1 MTRLLNLTPIVLIA
15 MLASASPAVAQTGTV
30 LGRGF
35 IVVNGGYQVTGN
47 DFEKTSTLR
56 ANAEDGSFTSEYE
69 VKGGPTFDV
78 GGGVTLSRRFAI
90 GAGLTRF
97 SRSTPSSLNGSVPH
111 PFYFNHPRT
120 VTGDVIGLSRA
131 ELAVHVQAQVIAPV
145 GPRLQFTVFGGP
157 SFFKVD
163 QELVTDF
170 TWVDSYPFDEASFG
184 TASTLSADGSSIGFN
199 AGVDVAY
206 FFTQR
211 VGIGGLFQFS
221 RASVEIEGAAVS
233 QDVKAGGTRAGGGL
247 RLRF

>member
-1 MTRLLNLTPIVLIA
+1 MTRLLNMTPIVLIA

-97 SRSTPSSLNGSVPH
+97 SRSTTSSLNGSVPH

-131 ELAVHVQAQVIAPV
+131 ELAVYVQAQVIAPV

-184 TASTLSADGSSIGFN
+184 TASRSARTDRPAGSMPGWTLPTSSPSASASAACSSS
-199 AGVDVAY
+199 
-206 FFTQR
+206 R
-211 VGIGGLFQFS
+211 VPALKS
-221 RASVEIEGAAVS
+221 RVPPSAR
-233 QDVKAGGTRAGGGL
+233 T
-247 RLRF
+247 